1 LTGMEMSEWEII
13 LEQFLAMEVI
23 VKQEVVNIDSD

>member
-1 LTGMEMSEWEII
+1 MEMSEWEII